1 MAQIARNQHQ
11 VVSQS
16 GGRNLKIGI
25 RKDCSG
31 FFKMSADPAENLG
44 RADIKGED
52 GNRWNDAFFYI
63 AQVSVAGLGA
73 IGAFIEFA
81 DDHGA
86 GELFFPRDV
95 DEPIEVG
102 PGGPRPQ

>member
-11 VVSQS
+11 VVSHS

-31 FFKMSADPAENLG
+31 FFKMSADLAENLG
-44 RADIKGED
+44 RSDIKGED
-52 GNRWNDAFFYI
+52 GYCRNDAFFYV

>member
-1 MAQIARNQHQ
+1 MAQIARNQNQ

-16 GGRNLKIGI
+16 GGRNLEIGV

-31 FFKMSADPAENLG
+31 FFKMSADPAEYLG
-44 RADIKGED
+44 RVDIKGED

-63 AQVSVAGLGA
+63 VHVSVAGLGA
-73 IGAFIEFA
+73 IGAFIEFT

-95 DEPIEVG
+95 D
-102 PGGPRPQ
+102 